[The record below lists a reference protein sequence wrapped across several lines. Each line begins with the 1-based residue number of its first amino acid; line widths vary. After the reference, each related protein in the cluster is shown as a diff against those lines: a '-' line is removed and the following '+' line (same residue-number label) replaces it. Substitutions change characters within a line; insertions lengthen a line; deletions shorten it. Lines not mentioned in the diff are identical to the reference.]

1 MNARGLRRNGRA
13 VFRGFG
19 TAGFGELSLVHQNG
33 AVKIPADTPFTFQT
47 LDKNG
52 MVLNMA
58 QTWHQVR
65 PGEVRNNC
73 GGCHAHSQTPLAIEA
88 TAAGL
93 PGYLVRDLTKKTPY
107 LSKDETGETI
117 VKEGEQAVAFF
128 VVMKGRVEVLSGVG
142 SKKQTVLN
150 EIGAGQCFGEMALL
164 DGMPRVA
171 TVRALEDT
179 ECLVLSRWDFV
190 AEMRTNPDIA
200 VGMLPVLSRRLRE
213 ADDRLR
219 EAH

>member
-1 MNARGLRRNGRA
+1 MAHEEALASVELFSRLSRKDLSRLGKA
-13 VFRGFG
+13 VVER
-19 TAGFGELSLVHQNG
+19 
-33 AVKIPADTPFTFQT
+33 KY
-47 LDKNG
+47 K
-52 MVLNMA
+52 
-58 QTWHQVR
+58 R
-65 PGEVRNNC
+65 
-73 GGCHAHSQTPLAIEA
+73 
-88 TAAGL
+88 
-93 PGYLVRDLTKKTPY
+93 
-107 LSKDETGETI
+107 GETI

-142 SKKQTVLN
+142 SKKQTKLN